1 MEDSV
6 FIYSIGFIAQIFFS
20 ARTILQWIK
29 SEKARE
35 IVSPASYWILSVAGS
50 YLFFIYGW
58 LRDDFAILLGQFIS
72 YYIYL
77 WNLKLKGIWHK
88 FILPLKLI
96 LVLTPVVASVLVIE
110 ENTDFINRF
119 IFNEDIPFALLL
131 FGSAGQIIF
140 TFRFVYQWIYSVR
153 RKESVLPLGFWIISL
168 AGSSVIIAYGIFRS
182 DPVLILGQS
191 FGFVAYTRNLIIGI
205 RAKRLKRSTDHPATI
220 PQSKSKSI
228 R

>member
-58 LRDDFAILLGQFIS
+58 LRDDFTILLGQFIS

-77 WNLKLKGIWHK
+77 WNLKLKGIWQK

-110 ENTDFINRF
+110 
-119 IFNEDIPFALLL
+119 
-131 FGSAGQIIF
+131 
-140 TFRFVYQWIYSVR
+140 
-153 RKESVLPLGFWIISL
+153 
-168 AGSSVIIAYGIFRS
+168 
-182 DPVLILGQS
+182 
-191 FGFVAYTRNLIIGI
+191 
-205 RAKRLKRSTDHPATI
+205 
-220 PQSKSKSI
+220 
-228 R
+228 